1 MHSFSFDFGTRDA
14 FGCTEIPKDVFIGVL
29 NLTHRDPIAVTRVS
43 GNVYDVDALKCTS
56 QGHRHYQ
63 IDFSDFRI
71 PVGSRVTIRPHD
83 VEHNAVYMTV
93 VESPERMHKHP
104 ERVVDAVVEL
114 QRTVQELKE
123 WVYWDE
129 DTTDSEHDEPDEQ

>member
-1 MHSFSFDFGTRDA
+1 
-14 FGCTEIPKDVFIGVL
+14 
-29 NLTHRDPIAVTRVS
+29 
-43 GNVYDVDALKCTS
+43 
-56 QGHRHYQ
+56 
-63 IDFSDFRI
+63 
-71 PVGSRVTIRPHD
+71 
-83 VEHNAVYMTV
+83 MTV